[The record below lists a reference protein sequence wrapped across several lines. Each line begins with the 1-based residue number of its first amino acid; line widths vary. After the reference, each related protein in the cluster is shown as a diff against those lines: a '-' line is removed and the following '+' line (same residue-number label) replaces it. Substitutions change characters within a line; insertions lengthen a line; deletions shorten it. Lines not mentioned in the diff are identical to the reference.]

1 MTKITEYL
9 EVYTKQYLLDL
20 ALSEVPD
27 NIDKRQG
34 AIIYDTLAIVSAKFA
49 DVFMEVKKLVEQSY
63 ILTATNDDNIDY
75 RVAERGIT
83 RYAATKAQR
92 LGTFTYNDGTPA
104 TVPVGSLF
112 STIDENKKNVI
123 NFKVVSQYV
132 VDGMTVPGNYVLECE
147 TAGTIGNTY
156 YGEILPL
163 SDVDTLG
170 SAMISTVLTPARDR
184 EDNDSVKQ
192 RYFDTFNIEAFGGNL
207 ADYRQYMAKFDGVGQ
222 AQIYPRTEVE
232 DTIIISC
239 VDPSNQ
245 PISTEYQNTIKQ
257 TLDPENYYKNGNNT
271 SGMGLGEVPIGHK
284 VTVTAPK
291 QTVIDVDLTIIKA
304 NTAYIETV
312 KENIITN
319 LTEYIKQIQDAWD
332 DGNGQYETIVYYN
345 QILTAANTAQGVTN
359 VDSCIVNGG
368 KENITLTQNKT
379 EQFIPV
385 LGTVTIGE
393 A

>member
-1 MTKITEYL
+1 MTKISEYL
-9 EVYTKQYLLDL
+9 EIYTKDYLLNL
-20 ALSEVPD
+20 ALEQVPND
-27 NIDKRQG
+27 LDKRQG
-34 AIIYDTLAIVSAKFA
+34 AIIYDTLAIVSAKMA
-49 DVFMEVKKLVEQSY
+49 DTFMEIKKIVDESY
-63 ILTATNDDNIDY
+63 ILTAQNDINIDY

-83 RYAATKAQR
+83 RYQATNSQR

-104 TVPVGSLF
+104 TVPIGSLF
-112 STIDENKKNVI
+112 SSIDENKQNVI
-123 NFKVVSQYV
+123 NFKVVGNYV
-132 VDGMTVPGNYVLECE
+132 VEGLQVPGNYVLECT
-147 TAGTIGNTY
+147 TAGTVGNTY

-184 EDNDSVKQ
+184 ENNESVKQ

-207 ADYRQYMAKFDGVGQ
+207 ADYRQIMTKFEGVGQ
-222 AQIYPRTEVE
+222 RQIYPRTEME
-232 DTIIISC
+232 DTIVISC

-257 TLDPENYYKNGNNT
+257 ILDPENYYNNGNNT

-291 QTVIDVDLTIIKA
+291 QTVIDVGLTVIKG
-304 NTAYIETV
+304 NTAYIEAV
-312 KENIITN
+312 KDNIIAN
-319 LTEYIKQIQDAWD
+319 LTAYIKQIQDAWD
-332 DGNGQYETIVYYN
+332 DGDGQYETIIYYN
-345 QILTAANTAQGVTN
+345 QILTAANSAEGVRN
-359 VDSCIVNGG
+359 IDSCVVNGG
-368 KENITLTQNKT
+368 TENITLTQSKT